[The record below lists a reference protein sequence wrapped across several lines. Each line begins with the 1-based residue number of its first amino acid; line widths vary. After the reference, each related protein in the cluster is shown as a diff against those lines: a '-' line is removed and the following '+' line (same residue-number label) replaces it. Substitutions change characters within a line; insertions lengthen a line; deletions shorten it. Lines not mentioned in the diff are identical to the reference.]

1 MSAYQTL
8 LVGTDG
14 SDTSLR
20 AVDHAAA
27 FAAENNAKL
36 IIAMAHLSYVDKGD
50 KGGWEDQPGRIV

>member
-8 LVGTDG
+8 VVGTDG
-14 SDTSLR
+14 SDTSLC

-36 IIAMAHLSYVDKGD
+36 IIAMAHLSYVERETREAG
-50 KGGWEDQPGRIV
+50 EDHPTRIV